1 MRGLLTLLT
10 LLLPNAACSKSNQSN
25 KTDTNSIGLHQS
37 SASCLDRAV
46 DEVRIWMPWSAATAY
61 PRKPLRMPAKKLN
74 NKRLIEV

>member
-46 DEVRIWMPWSAATAY
+46 DEVRI
-61 PRKPLRMPAKKLN
+61 
-74 NKRLIEV
+74 